1 MKKEVKKAAQLTE
14 AKFLTYEERISRSP
28 EEMLSQEKQYQI
40 EDAKDQLDADIKATR
55 RALSKAERNLDPLYS
70 AFPLDTQAIFA
81 AEDNVKALKAG
92 LERLNDLSSKLF
104 G

>member
-1 MKKEVKKAAQLTE
+1 
-14 AKFLTYEERISRSP
+14 
-28 EEMLSQEKQYQI
+28 
-40 EDAKDQLDADIKATR
+40 
-55 RALSKAERNLDPLYS
+55 LSKAERNLDPLYS